1 VAASCHDG
9 CSAKD
14 HPTLAEDDPVM
25 TEPLA
30 NRILRKCG
38 DACDRID
45 LWLQSWPIVGTIL
58 LTLLV
63 AFGLLL
69 MRFGA

>member
-1 VAASCHDG
+1 
-9 CSAKD
+9 
-14 HPTLAEDDPVM
+14 M
-25 TEPLA
+25 TESRA
-30 NRILRKCG
+30 NRILRQCG

-58 LTLLV
+58 LALLV

-69 MRFGA
+69 LRSGG